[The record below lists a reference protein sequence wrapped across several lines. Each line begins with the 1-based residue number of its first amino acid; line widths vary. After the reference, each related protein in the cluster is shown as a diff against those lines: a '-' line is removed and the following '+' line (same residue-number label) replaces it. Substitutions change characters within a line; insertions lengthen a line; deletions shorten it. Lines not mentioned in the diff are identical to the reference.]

1 MSLKRILWLIVL
13 LLISAGAAKADPITA
28 IVAGAKAIFTVA
40 TIVKAAI
47 SIAISVGMSL
57 YQQAKAR
64 KEARKNK
71 QQSTGGV
78 TLSIQMGESVPRAY
92 IIGTRASAGRRAYIG
107 AWGEESNTPNA
118 YITEVTELSCLPSF
132 AGPQGLES
140 VWFGE
145 TLGTILWDQPH
156 PDGRGH
162 PVLQF
167 RREGVDYLWV
177 KYLDGT
183 QTTADAFLLSK
194 FGARALRPWK
204 STMIGRGCQV
214 AILTARRH
222 EELFRNGFPQGLYQP
237 KPMRLYDVSKDSS
250 KGGNGAHRWENPETW
265 ETSNILPVMIYNI
278 ARGIY
283 YGDQW
288 VHGGR
293 NFSSYRFPVSS
304 WIAAINEAKRDMGNG
319 RQQFRGGLEVFVD
332 RDSVDVIEDLRVGC
346 NGRMAEVGGRVK
358 CLVGA
363 PGAAVYSFSDREL
376 VVTQDQSFEPFPTVA
391 ATHNTIT
398 GVYPEPAQR
407 WTDKDA
413 PEQSSQ
419 ALLDRDGGE
428 RLSVAFQFDAVP
440 FSAQVQSL
448 TATMIQEEQRWRVH
462 DLVLP
467 PNAAA
472 LEPNDVVAFSSV
484 ENGYS
489 DKKFLISSATAMP
502 GRLQRV
508 VIKEIDP
515 SDYTPPSVILPPVI
529 GSVGPVSVPPQ
540 PMYGW
545 QVLPATLPDSAG
557 NPYAPSIE
565 VRCAPNQDDVK
576 AVRVQVKLA
585 ATDALVFDS
594 GEAIAY
600 GAPYRWIL
608 NAVLAGNADYLVRGK
623 FIPYTN
629 RATEWSAELAV
640 RTPNVG
646 RGDLANLGDDVKN
659 VLQGYSVQLREFWQR
674 LEKMGRAVI
683 LEGAL
688 SQVERDEILVKVG
701 NAFASIDTA
710 REVAAT
716 ADEALARQITTVS
729 AGVAGN
735 AAKIATEETARATG
749 DSANANAITALTT
762 SVKGNTAAIASEAQA
777 RADALSALASQVD
790 GVQASFGDVSAGGLV
805 SFKAVAAP
813 SGVDVR
819 IASLL
824 RTSVGG
830 VEKSAGEFL
839 EIYTENGVQ
848 KARKAF
854 NVDQFVVTD
863 GVNSYALLAIENGE
877 VKILKA
883 KFKQAQIEDLYVK
896 GEQIEPGAVS
906 SVVSVVSP
914 GGQGIVSVDL
924 LCKFP
929 KVQTEGDVRIV
940 FDAQSMLISR
950 VAAGGSNR
958 TGTMTLSNVTTGQ
971 TLRTLSFDQAPPFA
985 IPASWKALII
995 PAQSTDELTLRLSTR
1010 GSSGAEWDTPT
1021 ALATI
1026 LKR

>member
-1 MSLKRILWLIVL
+1 MSLKRILWLVFL
-13 LLISAGAAKADPITA
+13 LFVSAGTASAAPVAALI
-28 IVAGAKAIFTVA
+28 AGAKAIFTVA

-47 SIAISVGMSL
+47 GLAINVGLSL

-78 TLSIQMGESVPRAY
+78 TLSIQMGESVPRGY
-92 IIGTRASAGRRAYIG
+92 LIGTRASAGRRAYIG

-156 PDGRGH
+156 PDGRGF
-162 PVLQF
+162 PVQQF
-167 RREGVDYLWV
+167 RKEGVDYLWV
-177 KYLDGT
+177 KYLDGS
-183 QTTADAFLLSK
+183 QTVADDFLLSK
-194 FGARALRPWK
+194 FGSLTSRPWK

-237 KPMRLYDVSKDSS
+237 KPMRLYDVSKDSTV
-250 KGGNGAHRWENPETW
+250 GGNGNHRWSDPTTW

-283 YGDQW
+283 YRDQW

-304 WIAAINEAKRDMGNG
+304 WIAAINEAKRDMGGG

-332 RDSVDVIEDLRVGC
+332 RDSLDVIEDLRVGC

-376 VVTQDQSFEPFPTVA
+376 VVTQDQNFEPFPTVA

-428 RLSVAFQFDAVP
+428 RLAVAFQFDAVP

-467 PNAAA
+467 PNASA

-489 DKKFLISSATAMP
+489 DKKFLISSATPMA

-515 SDYTPPSVILPPVI
+515 SDYDPPSVILPPVI
-529 GSVGPVSVPPQ
+529 GSIGPVSVPPQ

-545 QVLPATLPDSAG
+545 QVLPATIPDAAG

-585 ATDALVFDS
+585 ATGALVFDS

-629 RATEWSAELAV
+629 RETDWSAELAV
-640 RTPNVG
+640 RTPDVG
-646 RGDLANLGDDVKN
+646 RGDLSHLGDDVK
-659 VLQGYSVQLREFWQR
+659 SVFRQLGGQQREFWQR
-674 LEKMGRAVI
+674 LDQIGRAVI

-688 SQVERDEILVKVG
+688 SQVERDEMRVDMG
-701 NAFASIDTA
+701 NAFAAIESV
-710 REVAAT
+710 RQVSAT
-716 ADEALARQITTVS
+716 ADEALARQATAITASVNS
-729 AGVAGN
+729 N
-735 AAKIATEETARATG
+735 AAKLAEEQTARTNS
-749 DSANANAITALTT
+749 DSAISTRL
-762 SVKGNTAAIASEAQA
+762 
-777 RADALSALASQVD
+777 D
-790 GVQASFGDVSAGGLV
+790 GVSATFNGMFADGLV
-805 SFKAVAAP
+805 MFQAVAAP
-813 SGVDVR
+813 AGVSARFSVMLR
-819 IASLL
+819 ASLSEAFIQSGMYIQI
-824 RTSVGG
+824 RTV
-830 VEKSAGEFL
+830 
-839 EIYTENGVQ
+839 NGVL
-848 KARKAF
+848 KSEIGFLADK
-854 NVDQFVVTD
+854 FVVVD
-863 GVNSYALLAIENGE
+863 GANSYSVLAIENGQ
-877 VKILKA
+877 VKIVNA
-883 KFKQAQIEDLYVK
+883 KISQAQINDLFI
-896 GEQIEPGAVS
+896 GETQIIPGATTL
-906 SVVSVVSP
+906 VVNQIVNSDASGSFDLFINHGLSLENARHEARIDLVYEAYTNGSRTDEFTIQVRDLTAD
-914 GGQGIVSVDL
+914 QGIFSRSG
-924 LCKFP
+924 LCRGPNSPQGKLNAYDTP
-929 KVQTEGDVRIV
+929 WYIYR
-940 FDAQSMLISR
+940 
-950 VAAGGSNR
+950 
-958 TGTMTLSNVTTGQ
+958 
-971 TLRTLSFDQAPPFA
+971 
-985 IPASWKALII
+985 IPANR
-995 PAQSTDELTLRLSTR
+995 QSTTIRVTY
-1010 GSSGAEWDTPT
+1010 SGQNQWGGRAI
-1021 ALATI
+1021 AATVF
-1026 LKR
+1026 KNQPVT